1 MNAKQQIL
9 TFLSRHRSA
18 SGGELRA
25 HLRLSRQALN
35 LHLRTLLADEKIV
48 KSGTTRGASY
58 MLASRAAQPIILT
71 RTLMTNGCDED
82 RVWVEIEA
90 RLQLNRTVRP
100 NGLAILRYAF
110 TEMLNNAID
119 HSQSDRC
126 TIRITVGPTLV
137 SFDIRDHGIGVFHS
151 IASKLHF
158 SDEDTALIELLK
170 GKTTT
175 MPQAHTGEGIFFT
188 SRAGDTFSLRSHR
201 IHIEWNRAKDDVFVS
216 QPRFTRG
223 TLVQFSVQRSTR
235 RKLDDIFGEF
245 APQEYDFQFQKT
257 NVLVKLLQPD
267 YVSRSEARRLVAN
280 LEKFREIVFDFRDV
294 RSVGQGFA
302 DEVFRVFANRNPSI
316 ILRPENASPTV
327 MAMIRHVSGQ
337 SPHRAQPH
345 EP

>member
-1 MNAKQQIL
+1 
-9 TFLSRHRSA
+9 
-18 SGGELRA
+18 
-25 HLRLSRQALN
+25 
-35 LHLRTLLADEKIV
+35 
-48 KSGTTRGASY
+48 
-58 MLASRAAQPIILT
+58 MLASQAAQPIIFT
-71 RTLMTNGCDED
+71 RSLAPSGCDED
-82 RVWVEIEA
+82 RVWDDVEA
-90 RLQLNRTVRP
+90 RLQLNRRLRP

-110 TEMLNNAID
+110 TEMLNNVID

-126 TIRITVGPTLV
+126 AIRVVVGPTV
-137 SFDIRDHGIGVFHS
+137 ISFEIRDHGIGVFRS
-151 IASKLHF
+151 ISSKLHLP
-158 SDEDTALIELLK
+158 DEETALIELIK

-201 IHIEWNRAKDDVFVS
+201 IQIEWNRAKEDVFVS

-223 TLVQFSVQRSTR
+223 TLVQFSVQRSARQT
-235 RKLDDIFGEF
+235 LEDVFGEF

-302 DEVFRVFANRNPSI
+302 DEVFRVFANRNPGI
-316 ILRPENASPTV
+316 VLRPENANPAV
-327 MAMIRHVSGQ
+327 MAMIRHVA
-337 SPHRAQPH
+337 PEVATDNKP
-345 EP
+345 

>member
-1 MNAKQQIL
+1 MNPKRQIL
-9 TFLSRHRSA
+9 TFLSRRRSA

-25 HLRLSRQALN
+25 HLKLSRQALS
-35 LHLRTLLADEKIV
+35 LHLRGLLADHKIV

-58 MLASRAAQPIILT
+58 MLARRATPPNTLT
-71 RTLMTNGCDED
+71 RSLVTRGCDED
-82 RVWVEIEA
+82 RVWDEVEA
-90 RLQLNRTVRP
+90 RLQLNRALRS

-110 TEMLNNAID
+110 TEMLNNAIE
-119 HSQSDRC
+119 HSQSERC
-126 TIRITVGPTLV
+126 TIRVVVGPTFV
-137 SFDIRDHGIGVFHS
+137 SFVIRDHGIGVFHS
-151 IASKLHF
+151 IASKLQLP
-158 SDEDTALIELLK
+158 DEEAALIELLK

-201 IHIEWNRAKDDVFVS
+201 IEIEWNRAKEDVFVS

-223 TLVQFSVQRSTR
+223 TIVQFSVQRSARQT
-235 RKLDDIFGEF
+235 LEDVFGEF

-257 NVLVKLLQPD
+257 KVLVKLLQPD

-302 DEVFRVFANRNPSI
+302 DEVFRVFADRNPGITLQS
-316 ILRPENASPTV
+316 ENANPAV
-327 MAMIRHVSGQ
+327 IAMIRHVS
-337 SPHRAQPH
+337 R
-345 EP
+345 ETTTDNKLK

>member
-1 MNAKQQIL
+1 MKPKQQIL
-9 TFLSRHRSA
+9 TFLSRRPSA

-25 HLRLSRQALN
+25 HLKLSRQALN
-35 LHLRTLLADEKIV
+35 LHLRGLLADHKIV
-48 KSGTTRGASY
+48 KSGMTRGASY
-58 MLASRAAQPIILT
+58 MLANRAAQPV
-71 RTLMTNGCDED
+71 TLSRSLATKDCDED
-82 RVWVEIEA
+82 RVWSEVEA
-90 RLQLNRTVRP
+90 RLQLKRVLRS
-100 NGLAILRYAF
+100 NGLSILRYAF

-126 TIRITVGPTLV
+126 MVRIVVGPTFV
-137 SFDIRDHGIGVFHS
+137 SFEIRDYGIGVFHS
-151 IASKLHF
+151 VASKFHLP
-158 SDEDTALIELLK
+158 DEEAALIELMK

-188 SRAGDTFSLRSHR
+188 SRVGDTFSLKSHR
-201 IHIEWNRAKDDVFVS
+201 IRIEWSRAKDDVFVS

-223 TLVQFSVQRSTR
+223 TLVQFSVQRNTR
-235 RKLDDIFGEF
+235 QALEDVFGEF

-302 DEVFRVFANRNPSI
+302 DEVFRVFADRNPGI
-316 ILRPENASPTV
+316 VLRPENTNPAV
-327 MAMIRHVSGQ
+327 MAMIRHVSRGAPNGNQ
-337 SPHRAQPH
+337 AQ
-345 EP
+345 